1 MLMKAQ
7 KIKKKENNNKKAKGV
22 PPQKFPMPP
31 NDIPLEP
38 PVEFKNNSIYLCDI
52 WLLSYNNIIYNRNVK
67 IIIENY
73 NDN

>member
-1 MLMKAQ
+1 MLMKIQ
-7 KIKKKENNNKKAKGV
+7 KSWNKEKKKKNNKEVKGI

-52 WLLSYNNIIYNRNVK
+52 WLLSC
-67 IIIENY
+67 
-73 NDN
+73 NDIL